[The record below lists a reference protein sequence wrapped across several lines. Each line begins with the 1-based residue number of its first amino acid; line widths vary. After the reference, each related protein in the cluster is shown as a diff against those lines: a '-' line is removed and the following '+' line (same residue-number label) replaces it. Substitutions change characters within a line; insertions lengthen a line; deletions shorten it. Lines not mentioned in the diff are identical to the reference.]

1 MDNDEKLIRK
11 AKAKIGFRLHAFVY
25 IVVCLG
31 LSLYDIFF
39 DKTGQ
44 NWWYFVVSGWGLG
57 LLSHFIGITSTSL
70 FSVEKEVERLK
81 KDSKNRY

>member
-1 MDNDEKLIRK
+1 ML
-11 AKAKIGFRLHAFVY
+11 V
-25 IVVCLG
+25 LG
-31 LSLYDIFF
+31 VRNGSGQTRGEIPNIFF
-39 DKTGQ
+39 DKIGQ